1 MFLVKKISVVIVVL
15 ICFLACSQESFIK
28 LQKKAQ
34 EQENDGSKRPSYVDS
49 DYEVFSE
56 TIFLQNMVYQPIE
69 ERNAFF
75 QLTKDGDDSF
85 NPETSVILLNEPSDN
100 NEKNPPLYQ
109 NDPNNNANNE
119 KNPPLY
125 QNDPNNNANNEKNP
139 PLYQNDPNNNA
150 NNEKSPFLYKPKR
163 KAKNPKLIEY
173 SQQDFYPLKNGDI
186 MMSKEGDQWLIEIK
200 SKALKRFLKDQND
213 KDRQIQTFTFNDTK
227 TQIAQFKGKISSYVY
242 TTNDSDLSLR
252 PFYES
257 FLLEKKS
264 DDLYMVDKALDAIEV
279 SKCQMV
285 LKKHSTD
292 KLDSQ
297 HKAISIDLDFKKE
310 RFKSDT
316 ELFLECQS

>member
-1 MFLVKKISVVIVVL
+1 MFLVKKIGVVVVVL
-15 ICFLACSQESFIK
+15 IGFLACSQERFIQ
-28 LQKKAQ
+28 LQKKVQ

-56 TIFLQNMVYQPIE
+56 TIFLKNMVYQSIK
-69 ERNAFF
+69 ERDAFI
-75 QLTKDGDDSF
+75 QLAKDEDDFF
-85 NPETSVILLNEPSDN
+85 NPETSVILLDEPSDN
-100 NEKNPPLYQ
+100 DTKNPPLNQ
-109 NDPNNNANNE
+109 NESNNNTANNDT
-119 KNPPLY
+119 KN
-125 QNDPNNNANNEKNP
+125 
-139 PLYQNDPNNNA
+139 
-150 NNEKSPFLYKPKR
+150 PFLYKPKR
-163 KAKNPKLIEY
+163 KTKDPKLIEY
-173 SQQDFYPLKNGDI
+173 SQQNFYPLKDGDI
-186 MMSKEGDQWLIEIK
+186 TMSKEGDQWLIEIK
-200 SKALKRFLKDQND
+200 SKALKRFLKDQNN

-227 TQIAQFKGKISSYVY
+227 TQIVQFKGKISSYVY
-242 TTNDSDLSLR
+242 TTNNSNLSLR

-264 DDLYMVDKALDAIEV
+264 DDFYTMIGDKALDAIEIQ
-279 SKCQMV
+279 KCQMV

>member
-1 MFLVKKISVVIVVL
+1 MVL
-15 ICFLACSQESFIK
+15 IGFLACSQERFIQ

-56 TIFLQNMVYQPIE
+56 TIFLQNMVHQPIE
-69 ERNAFF
+69 KRDSFA
-75 QLTKDGDDSF
+75 QLAKDEDDSF

-100 NEKNPPLYQ
+100 DTKNPSLNQ
-109 NDPNNNANNE
+109 NESNDNTANSDT
-119 KNPPLY
+119 KN
-125 QNDPNNNANNEKNP
+125 
-139 PLYQNDPNNNA
+139 
-150 NNEKSPFLYKPKR
+150 PFLYKPKR
-163 KAKNPKLIEY
+163 KTKDPKFIEY
-173 SQQDFYPLKNGDI
+173 SQQNFYPLKDGDI
-186 MMSKEGDQWLIEIK
+186 VMSKEGDQWLIEIK

-242 TTNDSDLSLR
+242 TTNNSNLSLR

-264 DDLYMVDKALDAIEV
+264 DDFYTIGAIGDKALDAIEIQ
-279 SKCQMV
+279 KCQMV

>member
-1 MFLVKKISVVIVVL
+1 MFLVKKIGVVIMIS

-28 LQKKAQ
+28 MQKKAQ
-34 EQENDGSKRPSYVDS
+34 EQENDGSQRPSYVDS
-49 DYEVFSE
+49 DHEVFSE

-75 QLTKDGDDSF
+75 QLTKDEDNSF

-119 KNPPLY
+119 KNP
-125 QNDPNNNANNEKNP
+125 
-139 PLYQNDPNNNA
+139 
-150 NNEKSPFLYKPKR
+150 FLYKPKR

-186 MMSKEGDQWLIEIK
+186 VMSKEGDQWLVEIK

-257 FLLEKKS
+257 SLLEKKS
-264 DDLYMVDKALDAIEV
+264 DNVYTIGDKALDAIEI

-316 ELFLECQS
+316 ELFLECLKES

>member
-1 MFLVKKISVVIVVL
+1 MFLVKKIGVVVVVL
-15 ICFLACSQESFIK
+15 IGFLACSQERFIQ

-75 QLTKDGDDSF
+75 QLTKDEDNSF

-100 NEKNPPLYQ
+100 SEKNPPSY
-109 NDPNNNANNE
+109 PNESDNNTNNANNDI
-119 KNPPLY
+119 KN
-125 QNDPNNNANNEKNP
+125 
-139 PLYQNDPNNNA
+139 
-150 NNEKSPFLYKPKR
+150 PFLYKPKR
-163 KAKNPKLIEY
+163 KTKNPKLIEY

-186 MMSKEGDQWLIEIK
+186 IMSKEGDQWLIEIQ

-264 DDLYMVDKALDAIEV
+264 DNVYTIENKALDTMEI

>member
-1 MFLVKKISVVIVVL
+1 MVL
-15 ICFLACSQESFIK
+15 IGFLACSQERFIQ

-56 TIFLQNMVYQPIE
+56 TIFLQNMVHQPIK
-69 ERNAFF
+69 ERDAFA

-100 NEKNPPLYQ
+100 DTKNPPLNQ
-109 NDPNNNANNE
+109 NESNTNTANNDT
-119 KNPPLY
+119 KN
-125 QNDPNNNANNEKNP
+125 
-139 PLYQNDPNNNA
+139 
-150 NNEKSPFLYKPKR
+150 PFLYKPKR
-163 KAKNPKLIEY
+163 KTKDPKLIEY
-173 SQQDFYPLKNGDI
+173 SQQNFYPLKDGDI
-186 MMSKEGDQWLIEIK
+186 VMSKEGDQWLIEIK

-242 TTNDSDLSLR
+242 TTNNSNLSLR

-264 DDLYMVDKALDAIEV
+264 DDLYMIGAIGDKALDAIEIQ
-279 SKCQMV
+279 KCQIV

-316 ELFLECQS
+316 KLFLECQS

>member
-1 MFLVKKISVVIVVL
+1 MVL
-15 ICFLACSQESFIK
+15 IGFLACSQERFIQ

-56 TIFLQNMVYQPIE
+56 TIFLQNMVHQPIK
-69 ERNAFF
+69 ERDAFA
-75 QLTKDGDDSF
+75 QLTKDEDDSF

-100 NEKNPPLYQ
+100 DTKNPPLNQ
-109 NDPNNNANNE
+109 NESNTNAANNDA
-119 KNPPLY
+119 KN
-125 QNDPNNNANNEKNP
+125 
-139 PLYQNDPNNNA
+139 
-150 NNEKSPFLYKPKR
+150 PFLYKPKR
-163 KAKNPKLIEY
+163 KTKDPKLIEY
-173 SQQDFYPLKNGDI
+173 SQQNFYPLKDGDI

-242 TTNDSDLSLR
+242 TTNNSNLSLR

-264 DDLYMVDKALDAIEV
+264 DDFYTIGAIRDKALDAIEIH
-279 SKCQMV
+279 KCQMV

>member
-1 MFLVKKISVVIVVL
+1 MFLVKKISVVIMIL
-15 ICFLACSQESFIK
+15 ICFLACSQERFIK

-75 QLTKDGDDSF
+75 QLTKDGNDSF

-100 NEKNPPLYQ
+100 NEKNPL
-109 NDPNNNANNE
+109 
-119 KNPPLY
+119 
-125 QNDPNNNANNEKNP
+125 
-139 PLYQNDPNNNA
+139 LYQNDPNNNA

-163 KAKNPKLIEY
+163 KTKNPKLIEY
-173 SQQDFYPLKNGDI
+173 SQQNFYPLKNGDI
-186 MMSKEGDQWLIEIK
+186 VMSKEGDQWLIEIK

-264 DDLYMVDKALDAIEV
+264 DDLYTIGAIGDKALDAIEV

>member
-1 MFLVKKISVVIVVL
+1 MFLVKKIGVVAVVL
-15 ICFLACSQESFIK
+15 MCFLACSQERFIQ

-56 TIFLQNMVYQPIE
+56 TIFLQNMVYQPTE
-69 ERNAFF
+69 ERDSFA
-75 QLTKDGDDSF
+75 QLTKDENDSF

-100 NEKNPPLYQ
+100 DTKNPPLNQ
-109 NDPNNNANNE
+109 NESNNNTANNDT
-119 KNPPLY
+119 KN
-125 QNDPNNNANNEKNP
+125 
-139 PLYQNDPNNNA
+139 
-150 NNEKSPFLYKPKR
+150 PFLYKPKR
-163 KAKNPKLIEY
+163 KTKNPKLIEY
-173 SQQDFYPLKNGDI
+173 SQQNFYPLKNGDI
-186 MMSKEGDQWLIEIK
+186 VMSKEGDQWLVEIK

-252 PFYES
+252 PFYKS

-264 DDLYMVDKALDAIEV
+264 DDLYTIRDKALDAIEV

>member
-1 MFLVKKISVVIVVL
+1 MFLVKKIGVVVVVL
-15 ICFLACSQESFIK
+15 IGFLACSQERFIQ

-56 TIFLQNMVYQPIE
+56 TIFLQNMVHHPIK
-69 ERNAFF
+69 ERDAFA
-75 QLTKDGDDSF
+75 QLTKDEDDSF

-100 NEKNPPLYQ
+100 DTKNPPLNQ
-109 NDPNNNANNE
+109 NESNNSTANNDT
-119 KNPPLY
+119 KNL
-125 QNDPNNNANNEKNP
+125 
-139 PLYQNDPNNNA
+139 
-150 NNEKSPFLYKPKR
+150 FLYKPKR
-163 KAKNPKLIEY
+163 KTKDPKLIEY
-173 SQQDFYPLKNGDI
+173 SQQNFYPLKDGDI

-200 SKALKRFLKDQND
+200 SKALKRFLKDQNN

-242 TTNDSDLSLR
+242 TTNNSNLSLR

-264 DDLYMVDKALDAIEV
+264 DDFYTMIGDKALDAIEIH
-279 SKCQMV
+279 KCQMV

>member
-1 MFLVKKISVVIVVL
+1 MFLVKKIGVVIMIL
-15 ICFLACSQESFIK
+15 ICFLACSQERFIK

-69 ERNAFF
+69 ERSAFF
-75 QLTKDGDDSF
+75 QLTKDEDNSF
-85 NPETSVILLNEPSDN
+85 NPETSAILLDEPSDN
-100 NEKNPPLYQ
+100 NEKNPPSYP
-109 NDPNNNANNE
+109 NDPNNN
-119 KNPPLY
+119 
-125 QNDPNNNANNEKNP
+125 DNNANNSQKN
-139 PLYQNDPNNNA
+139 
-150 NNEKSPFLYKPKR
+150 PFLYKPKR
-163 KAKNPKLIEY
+163 KTKNPKLIEY

-186 MMSKEGDQWLIEIK
+186 IMSKEGDQWLIEIK

-264 DDLYMVDKALDAIEV
+264 DDFYTIGAIGDKALDAIEI

>member
-1 MFLVKKISVVIVVL
+1 MFLVKKIGVVVVVL
-15 ICFLACSQESFIK
+15 IGFLACSQERFIQ

-56 TIFLQNMVYQPIE
+56 TIFLKNMVYQPTE
-69 ERNAFF
+69 ERDSFA
-75 QLTKDGDDSF
+75 QLTKDENDSF

-100 NEKNPPLYQ
+100 DAKNPPLYQ
-109 NDPNNNANNE
+109 NESNNNTANNDT
-119 KNPPLY
+119 KN
-125 QNDPNNNANNEKNP
+125 
-139 PLYQNDPNNNA
+139 
-150 NNEKSPFLYKPKR
+150 PFLYKPKR
-163 KAKNPKLIEY
+163 KTKNPKLIEY
-173 SQQDFYPLKNGDI
+173 SQQNFYPLKDGDI
-186 MMSKEGDQWLIEIK
+186 VMSKEGDQWLIEIK

-264 DDLYMVDKALDAIEV
+264 DDLYTIGDKALDTMEI

>member
-1 MFLVKKISVVIVVL
+1 MFLVKKIGVVIMIL
-15 ICFLACSQESFIK
+15 ICFLACSQERFIQ

-56 TIFLQNMVYQPIE
+56 TIFLQNMVYQPTE
-69 ERNAFF
+69 ERDSFA
-75 QLTKDGDDSF
+75 QLTKDENDSF

-100 NEKNPPLYQ
+100 NEKNPPLY
-109 NDPNNNANNE
+109 PNESDNNTNNANNDI
-119 KNPPLY
+119 KN
-125 QNDPNNNANNEKNP
+125 
-139 PLYQNDPNNNA
+139 
-150 NNEKSPFLYKPKR
+150 PFLYKPKR
-163 KAKNPKLIEY
+163 KTKNPKLIEY
-173 SQQDFYPLKNGDI
+173 SQQDFYPLKDGDI
-186 MMSKEGDQWLIEIK
+186 VMSKEGDQWLIEIQ

-227 TQIAQFKGKISSYVY
+227 TQIAQIKGKISSYVY

-264 DDLYMVDKALDAIEV
+264 DNVYTIENKALDAIEV

>member
-1 MFLVKKISVVIVVL
+1 MIL

-28 LQKKAQ
+28 MQKKAQ

-75 QLTKDGDDSF
+75 QLTNDEDNDPK
-85 NPETSVILLNEPSDN
+85 ETSVILLNEPSDN
-100 NEKNPPLYQ
+100 DTKNPPSYP
-109 NDPNNNANNE
+109 NDPNNNEDNANNE
-119 KNPPLY
+119 KN
-125 QNDPNNNANNEKNP
+125 
-139 PLYQNDPNNNA
+139 
-150 NNEKSPFLYKPKR
+150 PFLYKPKR
-163 KAKNPKLIEY
+163 KTKNPKLIEY

-186 MMSKEGDQWLIEIK
+186 IMSKEGDQWLIEIQ

-264 DDLYMVDKALDAIEV
+264 DNVYTIGDKALDAIEI

>member
-1 MFLVKKISVVIVVL
+1 MILV
-15 ICFLACSQESFIK
+15 CFLACSQESFIK

-56 TIFLQNMVYQPIE
+56 TIFLKNMVYQPME
-69 ERNAFF
+69 ERDSFA
-75 QLTKDGDDSF
+75 QLTKDGNDSF

-100 NEKNPPLYQ
+100 DTKNPPLYQ
-109 NDPNNNANNE
+109 NESNTNTANNDT
-119 KNPPLY
+119 KN
-125 QNDPNNNANNEKNP
+125 
-139 PLYQNDPNNNA
+139 
-150 NNEKSPFLYKPKR
+150 PFLYKPKR
-163 KAKNPKLIEY
+163 KTKNPKLIEY
-173 SQQDFYPLKNGDI
+173 SQQNFYPLKNGDI

-242 TTNDSDLSLR
+242 TTNNSDLSLR

-264 DDLYMVDKALDAIEV
+264 DDFYTIGAIGDKALDAIEI

-297 HKAISIDLDFKKE
+297 HKSISIDLDFKKE

-316 ELFLECQS
+316 ELFLECLKES

>member
-1 MFLVKKISVVIVVL
+1 M
-15 ICFLACSQESFIK
+15 
-28 LQKKAQ
+28 QKKAQ

-75 QLTKDGDDSF
+75 QLTKDEDDSF

-100 NEKNPPLYQ
+100 DTKNPPLY
-109 NDPNNNANNE
+109 PNESHNNTANNDT
-119 KNPPLY
+119 KN
-125 QNDPNNNANNEKNP
+125 
-139 PLYQNDPNNNA
+139 
-150 NNEKSPFLYKPKR
+150 PFLYKPKR
-163 KAKNPKLIEY
+163 KTKNPKLIEY
-173 SQQDFYPLKNGDI
+173 SQQNFYPLKNGDI
-186 MMSKEGDQWLIEIK
+186 IMSKEGDQWLVEIK

-264 DDLYMVDKALDAIEV
+264 DDFYTIGAIGDKALDTIEI

>member
-1 MFLVKKISVVIVVL
+1 MFLVKKIGVVIVVL
-15 ICFLACSQESFIK
+15 MCFLACSQERFIQ

-56 TIFLQNMVYQPIE
+56 TIFLKNMVYQPIE
-69 ERNAFF
+69 EKDSFA
-75 QLTKDGDDSF
+75 QLTKDEDNSF
-85 NPETSVILLNEPSDN
+85 NPETSVILLNEPSGN
-100 NEKNPPLYQ
+100 NTKNPPLYQ
-109 NDPNNNANNE
+109 NESNNNTANNDT
-119 KNPPLY
+119 KNP
-125 QNDPNNNANNEKNP
+125 
-139 PLYQNDPNNNA
+139 
-150 NNEKSPFLYKPKR
+150 FVYKPKR
-163 KAKNPKLIEY
+163 RTKDQKLIEY
-173 SQQDFYPLKNGDI
+173 SQQNFYPLKDGDI
-186 MMSKEGDQWLIEIK
+186 IVSKEGDQWLIEIK

-242 TTNDSDLSLR
+242 TTNNSDLSLR

-257 FLLEKKS
+257 FPLEKKS
-264 DDLYMVDKALDAIEV
+264 DNFYTIGAIGDKALDAIEI

-310 RFKSDT
+310 RFKSDI
-316 ELFLECQS
+316 ELFLECQN

>member
-1 MFLVKKISVVIVVL
+1 MFLVKKIGVVIVVL
-15 ICFLACSQESFIK
+15 ICFLACSQERFIK

-56 TIFLQNMVYQPIE
+56 TIFLKNMVYQPTE
-69 ERNAFF
+69 ERDSFA
-75 QLTKDGDDSF
+75 QLTKDGNDSF
-85 NPETSVILLNEPSDN
+85 NPETSVILLNEPSGNDT
-100 NEKNPPLYQ
+100 KNPPLYQ
-109 NDPNNNANNE
+109 NESNNNTANNDT
-119 KNPPLY
+119 KN
-125 QNDPNNNANNEKNP
+125 
-139 PLYQNDPNNNA
+139 
-150 NNEKSPFLYKPKR
+150 PFLYKPKR
-163 KAKNPKLIEY
+163 KTKDPKLIEY
-173 SQQDFYPLKNGDI
+173 SQQNFYPLKDGDI

-242 TTNDSDLSLR
+242 TTNNSDLSLR

-264 DDLYMVDKALDAIEV
+264 DNLYTIGAIGDKALDAIEI

-310 RFKSDT
+310 HFKSDI
-316 ELFLECQS
+316 ELFLECQN

>member
-1 MFLVKKISVVIVVL
+1 MFLVKKIGVVVVVL
-15 ICFLACSQESFIK
+15 IGFLACSQERFIQ

-56 TIFLQNMVYQPIE
+56 TIFLQNMVHQPIK
-69 ERNAFF
+69 ERDAFA

-100 NEKNPPLYQ
+100 DTKNPPLNQ
-109 NDPNNNANNE
+109 NESNNNTANNDT
-119 KNPPLY
+119 KN
-125 QNDPNNNANNEKNP
+125 
-139 PLYQNDPNNNA
+139 
-150 NNEKSPFLYKPKR
+150 PFLYKPKR
-163 KAKNPKLIEY
+163 KTKDPKLIEY
-173 SQQDFYPLKNGDI
+173 SQQNFYPLKDGDI

-213 KDRQIQTFTFNDTK
+213 KDHQIQTFTFNDTK

-242 TTNDSDLSLR
+242 TTNNSNLSLR

-264 DDLYMVDKALDAIEV
+264 DDLYTTGDKALDAIEIQ
-279 SKCQMV
+279 KCQMV

>member
-1 MFLVKKISVVIVVL
+1 MVL
-15 ICFLACSQESFIK
+15 IGFLACSQERFIQ

-56 TIFLQNMVYQPIE
+56 TIFLQNMVHQPIK
-69 ERNAFF
+69 ERDAFA
-75 QLTKDGDDSF
+75 QLAKDGDDSF
-85 NPETSVILLNEPSDN
+85 NPETSVILLDEPSDN
-100 NEKNPPLYQ
+100 DTKNPPLNQ
-109 NDPNNNANNE
+109 NESNTNTANNDA
-119 KNPPLY
+119 KN
-125 QNDPNNNANNEKNP
+125 
-139 PLYQNDPNNNA
+139 
-150 NNEKSPFLYKPKR
+150 PFLYKPKR
-163 KAKNPKLIEY
+163 KTKDPKLIEY
-173 SQQDFYPLKNGDI
+173 SQQNFYPLKDGDI
-186 MMSKEGDQWLIEIK
+186 IMSKEGDQWLIEIK

-242 TTNDSDLSLR
+242 TTNNSNLSLR

-257 FLLEKKS
+257 FLLEKRS
-264 DDLYMVDKALDAIEV
+264 DDFYTIENKALDAIEIQ
-279 SKCQMV
+279 KCQMV

>member
-1 MFLVKKISVVIVVL
+1 MVL
-15 ICFLACSQESFIK
+15 IGFLACSQERFIQ

-56 TIFLQNMVYQPIE
+56 TIFLQNMVHQPIK
-69 ERNAFF
+69 ERDAFA
-75 QLTKDGDDSF
+75 QLTKDEDDSF
-85 NPETSVILLNEPSDN
+85 NPETSVILLDEPSDN
-100 NEKNPPLYQ
+100 DTKNPPLNQ
-109 NDPNNNANNE
+109 NESNNNTANNDT
-119 KNPPLY
+119 KN
-125 QNDPNNNANNEKNP
+125 
-139 PLYQNDPNNNA
+139 
-150 NNEKSPFLYKPKR
+150 PFLYKPKR
-163 KAKNPKLIEY
+163 KTKDPKLIEY
-173 SQQDFYPLKNGDI
+173 SQQNFYPLKDGDI
-186 MMSKEGDQWLIEIK
+186 VMSKEGDQWLIEIK

-242 TTNDSDLSLR
+242 TTNNSDLSLR

-264 DDLYMVDKALDAIEV
+264 DDLYMIGAIGDKALDAIEIQ
-279 SKCQMV
+279 KCQMV

>member
-1 MFLVKKISVVIVVL
+1 MVL
-15 ICFLACSQESFIK
+15 IGFLACSQERFIQ

-56 TIFLQNMVYQPIE
+56 TIFLQNMVHQPIK
-69 ERNAFF
+69 ERDAFA
-75 QLTKDGDDSF
+75 QLTKDEDDSF
-85 NPETSVILLNEPSDN
+85 NPETSVILLDEPSDN
-100 NEKNPPLYQ
+100 DTKNPPLNQ
-109 NDPNNNANNE
+109 NESNNNTANNDT
-119 KNPPLY
+119 KN
-125 QNDPNNNANNEKNP
+125 
-139 PLYQNDPNNNA
+139 
-150 NNEKSPFLYKPKR
+150 PFLYKPKR
-163 KAKNPKLIEY
+163 KTKDPKLIEY
-173 SQQDFYPLKNGDI
+173 SQQNFYPLKDGDI
-186 MMSKEGDQWLIEIK
+186 VMSKEGDQWLIKIK

-242 TTNDSDLSLR
+242 TTNNSDLSLR

-264 DDLYMVDKALDAIEV
+264 DDFYMIGAIGDKALDAIEI

-310 RFKSDT
+310 HFKSDT
-316 ELFLECQS
+316 ELFLECLKES

>member
-1 MFLVKKISVVIVVL
+1 MFLVKKIGVVIMILV
-15 ICFLACSQESFIK
+15 CFLACSQESFIK
-28 LQKKAQ
+28 MQKKAQ

-69 ERNAFF
+69 ERNAFV
-75 QLTKDGDDSF
+75 QLTKDEDNSF
-85 NPETSVILLNEPSDN
+85 NPENSVILLNEPSDN
-100 NEKNPPLYQ
+100 NEKNPPLY
-109 NDPNNNANNE
+109 PNESDNNTNNANNDI
-119 KNPPLY
+119 KN
-125 QNDPNNNANNEKNP
+125 
-139 PLYQNDPNNNA
+139 
-150 NNEKSPFLYKPKR
+150 PFLYKPKG
-163 KAKNPKLIEY
+163 KTKNPKLIEY

-186 MMSKEGDQWLIEIK
+186 MMSKEGDQWLIEIQ

-242 TTNDSDLSLR
+242 TTNNSGLSLR

-264 DDLYMVDKALDAIEV
+264 DNVYTIENKALDTMEI

-316 ELFLECQS
+316 ELFLECLKES

>member
-1 MFLVKKISVVIVVL
+1 MFLVKKIGVVVVVL
-15 ICFLACSQESFIK
+15 ICFLACSQERFIK

-34 EQENDGSKRPSYVDS
+34 EQENDGSQRPSYVDS

-56 TIFLQNMVYQPIE
+56 TIFLQNMVYQPTE
-69 ERNAFF
+69 ERNALA
-75 QLTKDGDDSF
+75 QLTKDEDNSF

-100 NEKNPPLYQ
+100 DTKNPPLY
-109 NDPNNNANNE
+109 PNESHNNTNNANNDT
-119 KNPPLY
+119 KN
-125 QNDPNNNANNEKNP
+125 
-139 PLYQNDPNNNA
+139 
-150 NNEKSPFLYKPKR
+150 PFLYKPKR

-173 SQQDFYPLKNGDI
+173 SQQNFYPLKDGDI
-186 MMSKEGDQWLIEIK
+186 IMSKEGDQWLIEIK
-200 SKALKRFLKDQND
+200 SKALKRFLKAQND

-242 TTNDSDLSLR
+242 TTNNSDLSLR

-264 DDLYMVDKALDAIEV
+264 DDLYTIEDKALDAIEI

>member
-1 MFLVKKISVVIVVL
+1 MVL
-15 ICFLACSQESFIK
+15 IGFLACSQERFIQ

-56 TIFLQNMVYQPIE
+56 TIFLQNMVHQPIE
-69 ERNAFF
+69 KRDAFA

-100 NEKNPPLYQ
+100 DTKNPPLNQ
-109 NDPNNNANNE
+109 NESNNTANNDT
-119 KNPPLY
+119 KN
-125 QNDPNNNANNEKNP
+125 
-139 PLYQNDPNNNA
+139 
-150 NNEKSPFLYKPKR
+150 PFLYKPKR
-163 KAKNPKLIEY
+163 KTKDPKLIEY
-173 SQQDFYPLKNGDI
+173 SQQNFYPLKDGDI
-186 MMSKEGDQWLIEIK
+186 MMSKEGDQWLIKIK

-242 TTNDSDLSLR
+242 TTNNSDLSLR

-264 DDLYMVDKALDAIEV
+264 DDFYMIGAIGDKALDAIEIQ
-279 SKCQMV
+279 KCQMV

>member
-1 MFLVKKISVVIVVL
+1 MIL
-15 ICFLACSQESFIK
+15 ICFLACSQERFIK

-56 TIFLQNMVYQPIE
+56 TIFLQNMVYQPTN

-75 QLTKDGDDSF
+75 QLTKDENDSF

-119 KNPPLY
+119 K
-125 QNDPNNNANNEKNP
+125 
-139 PLYQNDPNNNA
+139 
-150 NNEKSPFLYKPKR
+150 SPFLYKPKR
-163 KAKNPKLIEY
+163 KTKNPKLIEY
-173 SQQDFYPLKNGDI
+173 SQQNFYPLKNGDI
-186 MMSKEGDQWLIEIK
+186 VMSKEGDQWLVEIK

-264 DDLYMVDKALDAIEV
+264 DDFYTIGAIGDKALDAIEI

>member
-1 MFLVKKISVVIVVL
+1 MFLVKKIGVVVMVL
-15 ICFLACSQESFIK
+15 IGFLACSQERFIQ

-56 TIFLQNMVYQPIE
+56 TIFLQNMVYQPIR
-69 ERNAFF
+69 ERDAFA
-75 QLTKDGDDSF
+75 QPTKDEDNSF
-85 NPETSVILLNEPSDN
+85 NPETSVILLDEPSDN
-100 NEKNPPLYQ
+100 DTKNPPLNQ
-109 NDPNNNANNE
+109 NKSNNNAASNDT
-119 KNPPLY
+119 KN
-125 QNDPNNNANNEKNP
+125 
-139 PLYQNDPNNNA
+139 
-150 NNEKSPFLYKPKR
+150 PFLYKPKR
-163 KAKNPKLIEY
+163 KTKDPKLIEY
-173 SQQDFYPLKNGDI
+173 SQQNFYPLKDGDI
-186 MMSKEGDQWLIEIK
+186 MMSKEGDQWLIKIK

-242 TTNDSDLSLR
+242 TTNNSNLSLR

-264 DDLYMVDKALDAIEV
+264 DDFYMIGAIGDKALDAIEIQ
-279 SKCQMV
+279 KCQMV

>member
-1 MFLVKKISVVIVVL
+1 MFLVKKIGVVIMVL
-15 ICFLACSQESFIK
+15 ICFLACSQERFIK

-34 EQENDGSKRPSYVDS
+34 EQENDGSQRPSYVDS

-75 QLTKDGDDSF
+75 QLTKDEYDSF

-100 NEKNPPLYQ
+100 NEKNQPLNQ
-109 NDPNNNANNE
+109 NESNTNTANN
-119 KNPPLY
+119 
-125 QNDPNNNANNEKNP
+125 DT
-139 PLYQNDPNNNA
+139 
-150 NNEKSPFLYKPKR
+150 KSPFLYKPKR
-163 KAKNPKLIEY
+163 KTKNPKLIEY
-173 SQQDFYPLKNGDI
+173 SQQDFYSLKNGDI
-186 MMSKEGDQWLIEIK
+186 VMSKEGDQWLVEIK

-264 DDLYMVDKALDAIEV
+264 DDLYTIGDKALDAIEV

>member
-1 MFLVKKISVVIVVL
+1 MVL
-15 ICFLACSQESFIK
+15 MCFLACSQERFIQ

-56 TIFLQNMVYQPIE
+56 TIFLKNMVYQPIE
-69 ERNAFF
+69 EKDSFA
-75 QLTKDGDDSF
+75 QLTKDGDNSF
-85 NPETSVILLNEPSDN
+85 NPETSVILLNEPNDN
-100 NEKNPPLYQ
+100 DAKNPPLYQ
-109 NDPNNNANNE
+109 NESNNNTANNNT
-119 KNPPLY
+119 KN
-125 QNDPNNNANNEKNP
+125 
-139 PLYQNDPNNNA
+139 
-150 NNEKSPFLYKPKR
+150 PFLYKPKR
-163 KAKNPKLIEY
+163 KTKDPKLIEY
-173 SQQDFYPLKNGDI
+173 SQQNFYPLKDGDI

-242 TTNDSDLSLR
+242 TTNNSGLSLR

-264 DDLYMVDKALDAIEV
+264 GDFYTIGAIGDKALDAIEI

-316 ELFLECQS
+316 ELFLECLKES

>member
-1 MFLVKKISVVIVVL
+1 MFLVKKIGVVIMIL
-15 ICFLACSQESFIK
+15 ICFLACSQERFIQ

-56 TIFLQNMVYQPIE
+56 TIFLQSMVYQPTE
-69 ERNAFF
+69 ERDSFA
-75 QLTKDGDDSF
+75 QLTKDGNDSF

-100 NEKNPPLYQ
+100 DTKNPPLYQ
-109 NDPNNNANNE
+109 NESNTNTANNDT
-119 KNPPLY
+119 KN
-125 QNDPNNNANNEKNP
+125 
-139 PLYQNDPNNNA
+139 
-150 NNEKSPFLYKPKR
+150 PFLYKPKR
-163 KAKNPKLIEY
+163 KTKNPKLIEY
-173 SQQDFYPLKNGDI
+173 SQQNFYPLKNGDI
-186 MMSKEGDQWLIEIK
+186 VMSKEGDQWLVEIK

-264 DDLYMVDKALDAIEV
+264 DDLYMVDKALDAIEI

>member
-1 MFLVKKISVVIVVL
+1 MFLVKKIGVVIMILV
-15 ICFLACSQESFIK
+15 CFLACSQESFIK
-28 LQKKAQ
+28 MQKKAQ

-75 QLTKDGDDSF
+75 QLTKDEDNSF
-85 NPETSVILLNEPSDN
+85 NPENSVILLNEPSDN
-100 NEKNPPLYQ
+100 SETLYPNESHN
-109 NDPNNNANNE
+109 NTNNANNDV
-119 KNPPLY
+119 KN
-125 QNDPNNNANNEKNP
+125 
-139 PLYQNDPNNNA
+139 
-150 NNEKSPFLYKPKR
+150 PFLYKPKR
-163 KAKNPKLIEY
+163 KTKNPKLIEY

-186 MMSKEGDQWLIEIK
+186 IMSKEGDQWLIEIQ

-264 DDLYMVDKALDAIEV
+264 DNVYTIENKALDTMEI

-310 RFKSDT
+310 HFKSDT
-316 ELFLECQS
+316 ELFLECLKES

>member
-1 MFLVKKISVVIVVL
+1 MFLVKKIGVVVVVL

-28 LQKKAQ
+28 MQKKAQ

-56 TIFLQNMVYQPIE
+56 TIFLQNMVYQPTE
-69 ERNAFF
+69 ERDSFA
-75 QLTKDGDDSF
+75 QLTKDEDDSF

-100 NEKNPPLYQ
+100 DTKNPPLYPS
-109 NDPNNNANNE
+109 DPHNNTANNDT
-119 KNPPLY
+119 KN
-125 QNDPNNNANNEKNP
+125 
-139 PLYQNDPNNNA
+139 
-150 NNEKSPFLYKPKR
+150 PFLYKPKR

-173 SQQDFYPLKNGDI
+173 SQQNFYPLKNGDI
-186 MMSKEGDQWLIEIK
+186 MMSKQGDQWLVEIK

-242 TTNDSDLSLR
+242 TTNNSDLSLR

-264 DDLYMVDKALDAIEV
+264 DDLYTIENKALDTIEI

>member
-1 MFLVKKISVVIVVL
+1 MFLVKKIGVVIMILV
-15 ICFLACSQESFIK
+15 CFLACSQESFIK
-28 LQKKAQ
+28 MQKKAQ

-49 DYEVFSE
+49 DYEIFSE

-69 ERNAFF
+69 ERNAFA
-75 QLTKDGDDSF
+75 QLTKDENDSF
-85 NPETSVILLNEPSDN
+85 NPENSVILLNEPSDN
-100 NEKNPPLYQ
+100 SEKNPPLY
-109 NDPNNNANNE
+109 PNESDNNTNNANNDT
-119 KNPPLY
+119 KN
-125 QNDPNNNANNEKNP
+125 
-139 PLYQNDPNNNA
+139 
-150 NNEKSPFLYKPKR
+150 PFLYKPKR
-163 KAKNPKLIEY
+163 KTKNPKLIEY

-186 MMSKEGDQWLIEIK
+186 IMSKEGDQWLVEIK

-227 TQIAQFKGKISSYVY
+227 TQIVQFKGKISSYVY

-264 DDLYMVDKALDAIEV
+264 DNVYTIGDKALDAIEI

>member
-1 MFLVKKISVVIVVL
+1 MFLVKKIGVVIMIL

-28 LQKKAQ
+28 MQKKAQ

-75 QLTKDGDDSF
+75 QLTKDEDNSF
-85 NPETSVILLNEPSDN
+85 NPENSVILLNEPSDN
-100 NEKNPPLYQ
+100 NEKNPPSY
-109 NDPNNNANNE
+109 PNESDNNTNNANNDI
-119 KNPPLY
+119 KN
-125 QNDPNNNANNEKNP
+125 
-139 PLYQNDPNNNA
+139 
-150 NNEKSPFLYKPKR
+150 PFLYKPKR

-186 MMSKEGDQWLIEIK
+186 IMSKEGDQWLIEIQ

-264 DDLYMVDKALDAIEV
+264 DDLYTIGDKALDAIEI

>member
-1 MFLVKKISVVIVVL
+1 MFLVKKIGVVIMIL
-15 ICFLACSQESFIK
+15 ICFLACSQERFIQ

-34 EQENDGSKRPSYVDS
+34 EQENDGSQRPSYVDS
-49 DYEVFSE
+49 DHEVFSE
-56 TIFLQNMVYQPIE
+56 TIFLKNMVYQPTE
-69 ERNAFF
+69 ERDSFA
-75 QLTKDGDDSF
+75 QLTKDENDSF
-85 NPETSVILLNEPSDN
+85 NPEISVILLNEPSD
-100 NEKNPPLYQ
+100 
-109 NDPNNNANNE
+109 
-119 KNPPLY
+119 
-125 QNDPNNNANNEKNP
+125 NNEKNP

-173 SQQDFYPLKNGDI
+173 SQQNFYPLKDGDI

-264 DDLYMVDKALDAIEV
+264 DDLYMVDKALDAIEI

>member
-1 MFLVKKISVVIVVL
+1 MILV
-15 ICFLACSQESFIK
+15 CFLACSQESFIK

-49 DYEVFSE
+49 DHEVFSE

-75 QLTKDGDDSF
+75 QLTKDEDNSF

-100 NEKNPPLYQ
+100 NEKNPLSYP
-109 NDPNNNANNE
+109 NDPHNNDDNANNDT
-119 KNPPLY
+119 KN
-125 QNDPNNNANNEKNP
+125 
-139 PLYQNDPNNNA
+139 
-150 NNEKSPFLYKPKR
+150 PFLYKPKR
-163 KAKNPKLIEY
+163 KTKNPKLIEY

-186 MMSKEGDQWLIEIK
+186 MMSKEGDQWLIEIQ

-242 TTNDSDLSLR
+242 TTNNSGLSLR

-264 DDLYMVDKALDAIEV
+264 DNVYTIENKALDTMEI

-316 ELFLECQS
+316 ELFLECLKES

>member
-1 MFLVKKISVVIVVL
+1 MIL
-15 ICFLACSQESFIK
+15 ICFLACSQERFIQ

-56 TIFLQNMVYQPIE
+56 TIFLQNMVYQPTN

-75 QLTKDGDDSF
+75 QLTKDENDSF

-119 KNPPLY
+119 K
-125 QNDPNNNANNEKNP
+125 
-139 PLYQNDPNNNA
+139 
-150 NNEKSPFLYKPKR
+150 SPFLYKPKR
-163 KAKNPKLIEY
+163 KTKNPKLIEY

-186 MMSKEGDQWLIEIK
+186 IMSKEGDQWLVEIK
-200 SKALKRFLKDQND
+200 SKALKRFLKAQND

-264 DDLYMVDKALDAIEV
+264 DDLYTIGDKALDAIKI

>member
-1 MFLVKKISVVIVVL
+1 MFLVKKIGVVAVVL
-15 ICFLACSQESFIK
+15 IGFLACSQERFIK

-34 EQENDGSKRPSYVDS
+34 DQENDGSKRPSYVDS

-56 TIFLQNMVYQPIE
+56 TIFLQNMVYQPTE
-69 ERNAFF
+69 ERDSFA

-100 NEKNPPLYQ
+100 DTKNPPLNQ
-109 NDPNNNANNE
+109 NESNTNTANNDT
-119 KNPPLY
+119 KN
-125 QNDPNNNANNEKNP
+125 
-139 PLYQNDPNNNA
+139 
-150 NNEKSPFLYKPKR
+150 PFLYKPKR
-163 KAKNPKLIEY
+163 KTKNPKLIEY
-173 SQQDFYPLKNGDI
+173 SQQNFYPLKDGDI
-186 MMSKEGDQWLIEIK
+186 VMSREGDQWLIEIK

-242 TTNDSDLSLR
+242 TTNNSDLSLR

-264 DDLYMVDKALDAIEV
+264 DNLYTIGDKALDAIEV

-316 ELFLECQS
+316 ELFLECLKES

>member
-1 MFLVKKISVVIVVL
+1 MFLVKKIGMVVVVL
-15 ICFLACSQESFIK
+15 IGFLACSQERFIQ

-56 TIFLQNMVYQPIE
+56 TIFLKNMVHQPIK
-69 ERNAFF
+69 ERDAFI

-85 NPETSVILLNEPSDN
+85 NPETSVILLDEPSDN
-100 NEKNPPLYQ
+100 DTKSPPLNQ
-109 NDPNNNANNE
+109 NESNNNTASNDT
-119 KNPPLY
+119 KN
-125 QNDPNNNANNEKNP
+125 
-139 PLYQNDPNNNA
+139 
-150 NNEKSPFLYKPKR
+150 PFLYKPKR
-163 KAKNPKLIEY
+163 KTKDPKLIEY
-173 SQQDFYPLKNGDI
+173 SQQNFYPLKDGDI
-186 MMSKEGDQWLIEIK
+186 VMSKEGDQWLIEIK

-242 TTNDSDLSLR
+242 TTNNSDLSLR

-264 DDLYMVDKALDAIEV
+264 DDLYTTGDKALDAIEIQ
-279 SKCQMV
+279 KCQMV

>member
-1 MFLVKKISVVIVVL
+1 MFLVKKIGVVVVVL
-15 ICFLACSQESFIK
+15 IGFLACSQERFIQ

-56 TIFLQNMVYQPIE
+56 TIFLQNMVHQPIK
-69 ERNAFF
+69 ERDAFA
-75 QLTKDGDDSF
+75 QPTKDEDDSF

-100 NEKNPPLYQ
+100 DTKNPPLNQ
-109 NDPNNNANNE
+109 NESSNNTANNDI
-119 KNPPLY
+119 KN
-125 QNDPNNNANNEKNP
+125 
-139 PLYQNDPNNNA
+139 
-150 NNEKSPFLYKPKR
+150 PFLYKPKR
-163 KAKNPKLIEY
+163 KTKNPKLIEY
-173 SQQDFYPLKNGDI
+173 SQQNFYPLKDGDI
-186 MMSKEGDQWLIEIK
+186 VMSKEGDQWLIEIK
-200 SKALKRFLKDQND
+200 SKSLKRFLKDQND

-242 TTNDSDLSLR
+242 TTNNSDLSLR

-264 DDLYMVDKALDAIEV
+264 DDLYMIGAIGDKALDAIEIQ
-279 SKCQMV
+279 KCQMV

>member
-1 MFLVKKISVVIVVL
+1 MVL
-15 ICFLACSQESFIK
+15 ICFLACSQERFIK

-75 QLTKDGDDSF
+75 QLTKDEDNSF

-119 KNPPLY
+119 K
-125 QNDPNNNANNEKNP
+125 
-139 PLYQNDPNNNA
+139 
-150 NNEKSPFLYKPKR
+150 SPFLYKPKR
-163 KAKNPKLIEY
+163 KTKNPKLIEY
-173 SQQDFYPLKNGDI
+173 SQQNFYPLKNGDI
-186 MMSKEGDQWLIEIK
+186 IMSKEGDQWLIEIK

-242 TTNDSDLSLR
+242 TTTNSDLSLR

-264 DDLYMVDKALDAIEV
+264 DDFYTIGDKALDAIEI

-316 ELFLECQS
+316 ELFLECLKES